1 MESRTKGLKSNLML
15 KIVIIIMITIMVSF
29 LTVLLVV
36 RNVIKDEVISQW
48 KEHNLKLV
56 NVYSQS
62 FEKDKAQTFVEKIND
77 DNTLAYA
84 LFIDNDVTVVAH
96 SDTNRIGIILDDEGS
111 IAAAR
116 DGKEYAD
123 IFTWSVTN
131 SPVLDILKPIYE
143 DGKLVGALNIGIPI
157 DTDTVNKVLKTSLI
171 KINIFILIANSL
183 AIILLVMILR
193 NILLKPIQ
201 SMTETLNQFSR
212 YNFVLDQSNSYKK
225 LENKTDELG
234 TMAKSIT
241 TVRDNLVNLISK
253 ILNLSQDLASS
264 AQKLNI
270 ISEQSAL
277 AADEVA
283 RAIEEIANGATEQA
297 KDTENGVINIED
309 LGVEIES
316 NQNALGELYNVSNE
330 INTLK
335 NEGLEIIKKLVE
347 ATETSNQSSKEIY
360 NVIMDTNESA
370 KNIEKSSEM
379 IRSIA
384 EQTNLLALNAA
395 IEAARAGESGRGFAV
410 VADEIRKLAE
420 QSSNFTEEITKTI
433 KELTEKTND
442 AVSTM
447 EDVGKIN
454 QSQTESV
461 ELTNIRFEGIANSID
476 KMEGFM
482 ESINKIGQE
491 MDNKKNQIIN
501 IMQNLAAISEEN
513 AAGTQE
519 ASASVEE
526 QAASTEQILHASQD
540 LAVLAN
546 EMQESI
552 SIFKY

>member
-48 KEHNLKLV
+48 KQHNLKLV

-62 FEKDKAQTFVEKIND
+62 FERDKAQTFVEKIND

-501 IMQNLAAISEEN
+501 IIQNLAAISEEN